1 MIKNKIKIN
10 FHTHTHTHTLIMESK
25 AKPTRFVNLR
35 LFLYGKILNDL

>member
-35 LFLYGKILNDL
+35 SLLYGKILNDL